1 MKTIRLYQAGG
12 VVAGLFLWWI
22 LPGILGTLVG
32 LLVIIAAVAAPKIGY
47 MMLDPS
53 QRRRLDRLR
62 ERKQI

>member
-1 MKTIRLYQAGG
+1 MKTIRMYQAGG
-12 VVAGLFLWWI
+12 VVAGLLLWWI

-47 MMLDPS
+47 LMLDPS

>member
-1 MKTIRLYQAGG
+1 MKKIRAYQAGG
-12 VVAGLFLWWI
+12 VVAGLLLWWI
-22 LPGILGTLVG
+22 LPGFIGAIVG
-32 LLVIIAAVAAPKIGY
+32 VLVIIAAVAAPAIGY